1 MISLDSL
8 NTKQREAVET
18 INGPILVN
26 AGPGSGKTRVITYR
40 IAHLI
45 TNCDINPH
53 NIAALTFTNK
63 ASREM
68 SSRILN
74 LISGTR
80 SSLTISTFHHFCS
93 TILRYN
99 ATSINLD
106 SNFSIID
113 DSDRLSI
120 IKDVMVELKIDPKI
134 TPPRVILSSISN
146 AKSLLL
152 NTDGFKTNATDN
164 FKLMLY
170 ECYQLYEKKLQL
182 SQVVDLDD
190 LLIKVFFMLKSNN
203 SILNIYQNRYEH
215 LMIDEFQ
222 DTNVAQYEIAKLL
235 SNQHRNICV
244 VGDPDQSIYSW
255 RNADIRNIL
264 DFKKYYSDAK
274 IISLSENYR
283 SSQTILTAAQ
293 SIISSNKNRI
303 HKDLWTQNSKG
314 HPICLTETFNE
325 REEATTILN
334 EVQRLV
340 SEEKMKLRDIAIMYR
355 VNALSRILEEV
366 CIQNGI
372 PYILVGSIKFYQRQ
386 EIKDLLAYLK
396 LIANP
401 KDDTSLLR
409 IINTPSRKIGKKTI
423 SDLSSIASILN
434 ITILDAIKQI
444 VEETIPSEL
453 QKKLN
458 RGSLEKI
465 KGFYALLKQLLDI
478 NKSTTISEIIT
489 HIIEKTQYEGYLKHH
504 FDHHEDR
511 LENITEFKNIAWEF
525 SKNNDENSLILFLER
540 ISLVNDT
547 DNVDETSSEYLTLIT
562 LHQAKGLE
570 YPIVFIVGM
579 EEGMIPHIRSMDSD
593 SEMEEERRLCYVGFT
608 RAKQKL
614 YLSRTFRRGYR
625 GGYERNIPSRFL
637 NDLPKELTFVASEIS
652 KTETVE
658 YEDDWIDQKYQ
669 TPPSKYTSSTHT
681 KPPLNKSSKSIRYD
695 INRNLNSK
703 QDSDD
708 DITNKITTGDHIT
721 HATFGKGLVTH
732 VRALGNDHEI
742 TIAFTNNK
750 GIKKFLLS
758 MAPITKD

>member
-1 MISLDSL
+1 MIPLDSL
-8 NTKQREAVET
+8 NIKQREAVET
-18 INGPILVN
+18 TKGPVLVN

-40 IAHLI
+40 IANLL
-45 TNCDINPH
+45 TNCGINPY
-53 NIAALTFTNK
+53 NIVALTFTNK

-74 LISGTR
+74 LTTDLR
-80 SSLTISTFHHFCS
+80 NSLTISTFHHFCS
-93 TILRYN
+93 RILRYN

-113 DSDRLSI
+113 DTDRLSI
-120 IKDVMVELKIDPKI
+120 IKNVMTELKIDPKI
-134 TPPRVILSSISN
+134 TPPRVILSAISN

-152 NTDGFKTNATDN
+152 NTDGFKANASDN
-164 FKLMLY
+164 FKSMVY
-170 ECYQLYEKKLQL
+170 ECYQLYEKQLHL

-190 LLIKVFFMLKSNN
+190 LLLKVFFMLKSNN
-203 SILNIYQNRYEH
+203 SILKTYQNRFEH

-222 DTNVAQYEIAKLL
+222 DTNIAQYEIAKLL

-314 HPICLTETFNE
+314 HPVCLTETFNE

-340 SEEKMKLRDIAIMYR
+340 SEEKMKLSDIAIMYR
-355 VNALSRILEEV
+355 VNALSRVLEEV

-401 KDDTSLLR
+401 KDDTSLIR

-423 SDLSSIASILN
+423 SDLSSIANVLN
-434 ITILDAIKQI
+434 LTIFDTLKQI
-444 VEETIPSEL
+444 VEEKIPPEL
-453 QKKLN
+453 QKRLN

-465 KGFYALLKQLLDI
+465 KGFYKLLKQLLDI
-478 NKSTTISEIIT
+478 PENTAISEIIT
-489 HIIEKTQYEGYLKHH
+489 RIIEKTQYEEYLKHH
-504 FDHHEDR
+504 FDHFEER
-511 LENITEFKNIAWEF
+511 LENITEFKNIAWDF
-525 SKNNDENSLILFLER
+525 SKNNEENSLILFLER

-547 DNVDETSSEYLTLIT
+547 DNIDETSPEYLTLIT

-579 EEGMIPHIRSMDSD
+579 EEGMIPHIKSMDSD
-593 SEMEEERRLCYVGFT
+593 AEMEEERRLCYVGFT

-652 KTETVE
+652 EPTE
-658 YEDDWIDQKYQ
+658 YEDDWVNQEYQ
-669 TPPSKYTSSTHT
+669 SPPSKYSSPKNT
-681 KPPLNKSSKSIRYD
+681 KTRFNQSSKSIRYD
-695 INRNLNSK
+695 INKDVNPK
-703 QDSDD
+703 E
-708 DITNKITTGDHIT
+708 NKISIGDHIT

-732 VRALGNDHEI
+732 VRKLGNDYEI
-742 TIAFTNNK
+742 TIAFTDNK

>member
-1 MISLDSL
+1 MIPLDSL
-8 NTKQREAVET
+8 NIKQREAVET
-18 INGPILVN
+18 TKGPVLVN

-40 IAHLI
+40 IANLL
-45 TNCDINPH
+45 TNCGINPY
-53 NIAALTFTNK
+53 NIVALTFTNK

-74 LISGTR
+74 LTTDLR
-80 SSLTISTFHHFCS
+80 NSLTISTFHHFCS
-93 TILRYN
+93 RILRYN

-113 DSDRLSI
+113 DTDRLSI
-120 IKDVMVELKIDPKI
+120 IKNVMTELKIDPKI
-134 TPPRVILSSISN
+134 TPPRVILSAISN

-152 NTDGFKTNATDN
+152 NTDGFKANASDN
-164 FKLMLY
+164 FKSMVY
-170 ECYQLYEKKLQL
+170 ECYQLYEKQLHL

-190 LLIKVFFMLKSNN
+190 LLLKVFFMLKSNN
-203 SILNIYQNRYEH
+203 SILKTYQNRFEH

-222 DTNVAQYEIAKLL
+222 DTNIAQYEIAKLL

-314 HPICLTETFNE
+314 HPVCLTETFNE

-340 SEEKMKLRDIAIMYR
+340 SEEKMKLSDIAIMYR
-355 VNALSRILEEV
+355 VNALSRVLEEV

-401 KDDTSLLR
+401 KDDTSLIR

-423 SDLSSIASILN
+423 SDLSSIANVLN
-434 ITILDAIKQI
+434 LTIFDTLKQI
-444 VEETIPSEL
+444 VEEKIPPEL
-453 QKKLN
+453 QKRLN

-465 KGFYALLKQLLDI
+465 KGFYKLLKQLLDI
-478 NKSTTISEIIT
+478 PENTAISEIIT
-489 HIIEKTQYEGYLKHH
+489 RIIEKTQYEEYLKHH
-504 FDHHEDR
+504 FDHFEER
-511 LENITEFKNIAWEF
+511 LENITEFKNIAWDF
-525 SKNNDENSLILFLER
+525 SKNNEENSLILFLER

-547 DNVDETSSEYLTLIT
+547 DNIDETSSEYLTLIT

-570 YPIVFIVGM
+570 YPIVFIIGM
-579 EEGMIPHIRSMDSD
+579 EEGMIPHIKSMDSD
-593 SEMEEERRLCYVGFT
+593 VEMEEERRLCYVGFT

-652 KTETVE
+652 EPTE
-658 YEDDWIDQKYQ
+658 YEDDWVNQEYQ
-669 TPPSKYTSSTHT
+669 SPPSKYSSPKNT
-681 KPPLNKSSKSIRYD
+681 KTRFNQSSKSIRYD
-695 INRNLNSK
+695 INKDVNPK
-703 QDSDD
+703 E
-708 DITNKITTGDHIT
+708 NKISIGDHIT

-732 VRALGNDHEI
+732 VRKLGNDYEI
-742 TIAFTNNK
+742 TIAFTDNK

>member
-1 MISLDSL
+1 MIPLDSL
-8 NTKQREAVET
+8 NIKQREAVET
-18 INGPILVN
+18 TKGPVLVN

-40 IAHLI
+40 IANLV
-45 TNCDINPH
+45 TNCSINPY
-53 NIAALTFTNK
+53 NIVALTFTNK

-68 SSRILN
+68 SSRISN
-74 LISGTR
+74 LTTDLR
-80 SSLTISTFHHFCS
+80 NSLTISTFHHFCS
-93 TILRYN
+93 RILRYN

-120 IKDVMVELKIDPKI
+120 IKNVMTELKIDPKI
-134 TPPRVILSSISN
+134 TPPRVILSAISN

-152 NTDGFKTNATDN
+152 NTDGFKANASDN
-164 FKLMLY
+164 FKSMVY
-170 ECYQLYEKKLQL
+170 ECYQLYEKQLHL

-190 LLIKVFFMLKSNN
+190 LLLKVFFMLKSNN
-203 SILNIYQNRYEH
+203 SILKTYQNRFEH

-222 DTNVAQYEIAKLL
+222 DTNIAQYEIAKLL

-314 HPICLTETFNE
+314 HPVCLTETFNE

-340 SEEKMKLRDIAIMYR
+340 SEEKMKLSDIAIMYR
-355 VNALSRILEEV
+355 VNALSRVLEEV

-401 KDDTSLLR
+401 KDDTSLIR

-423 SDLSSIASILN
+423 SDLSSIANVLN
-434 ITILDAIKQI
+434 LTIFDTLKQI
-444 VEETIPSEL
+444 VEEKIPPEL
-453 QKKLN
+453 QKRLN

-465 KGFYALLKQLLDI
+465 KGFYKLLKQLLDI
-478 NKSTTISEIIT
+478 PENTAISEIIT
-489 HIIEKTQYEGYLKHH
+489 HIIKKTQYEEYLKHH
-504 FDHHEDR
+504 FDRFEER
-511 LENITEFKNIAWEF
+511 LENITEFKNIAWDF
-525 SKNNDENSLILFLER
+525 SKNNEENSLILFLER

-547 DNVDETSSEYLTLIT
+547 DNIDETSSEYLTLIT

-570 YPIVFIVGM
+570 YPIVFIIGM
-579 EEGMIPHIRSMDSD
+579 EEGMIPHIKSMDSD
-593 SEMEEERRLCYVGFT
+593 AEMEEERRLCYVGFT

-652 KTETVE
+652 EPTE
-658 YEDDWIDQKYQ
+658 YEDDWVNQEYQ
-669 TPPSKYTSSTHT
+669 SPPSKYSSPKNT
-681 KPPLNKSSKSIRYD
+681 KTRFNQSSKSIRYD
-695 INRNLNSK
+695 INKDVNPK
-703 QDSDD
+703 E
-708 DITNKITTGDHIT
+708 NKISIGDHIT

-732 VRALGNDHEI
+732 VRKLGNDYEI
-742 TIAFTNNK
+742 TIAFTDNK

>member
-1 MISLDSL
+1 MIPLDSL
-8 NTKQREAVET
+8 NIKQREAVET
-18 INGPILVN
+18 TKGPVLVN

-40 IAHLI
+40 IANLV
-45 TNCDINPH
+45 TNCSINPY
-53 NIAALTFTNK
+53 NIVALTFTNK

-68 SSRILN
+68 SSRISN
-74 LISGTR
+74 LTTDLR
-80 SSLTISTFHHFCS
+80 NSLTISTFHHFCS
-93 TILRYN
+93 RILRYN

-113 DSDRLSI
+113 DTDRLSI
-120 IKDVMVELKIDPKI
+120 IKNVMTELKIDPKI
-134 TPPRVILSSISN
+134 TPPRVILSAISN

-152 NTDGFKTNATDN
+152 NTDGFKANASDN
-164 FKLMLY
+164 FKSMVY
-170 ECYQLYEKKLQL
+170 ECYQLYEKQLHL

-190 LLIKVFFMLKSNN
+190 LLLKVFFMLKSNN
-203 SILNIYQNRYEH
+203 SILKTYQNRFEH

-222 DTNVAQYEIAKLL
+222 DTNIAQYEIAKLL

-314 HPICLTETFNE
+314 HPVCLTETFNE

-340 SEEKMKLRDIAIMYR
+340 SEEKMKLSDIAIMYR
-355 VNALSRILEEV
+355 VNALSRVLEEV

-401 KDDTSLLR
+401 KDDTSLIR

-423 SDLSSIASILN
+423 SDLSSIANVLN
-434 ITILDAIKQI
+434 LTIFDTLKQI
-444 VEETIPSEL
+444 VEEKIPPEL
-453 QKKLN
+453 QKRLN

-465 KGFYALLKQLLDI
+465 KGFYKLLKQLLDI
-478 NKSTTISEIIT
+478 PENTAISEIIT
-489 HIIEKTQYEGYLKHH
+489 RIIEKTQYEEYLKHH
-504 FDHHEDR
+504 FDHFEER
-511 LENITEFKNIAWEF
+511 LENITEFKNIAWDF
-525 SKNNDENSLILFLER
+525 SKNNEENSLILFLER

-547 DNVDETSSEYLTLIT
+547 DNIDETSPEYLTLIT

-579 EEGMIPHIRSMDSD
+579 EEGMIPHIKSMDSD
-593 SEMEEERRLCYVGFT
+593 AEMEEERRLCYVGFT

-652 KTETVE
+652 EPTE
-658 YEDDWIDQKYQ
+658 YEDDWVNQEYQ
-669 TPPSKYTSSTHT
+669 SPPSKYSSPKNT
-681 KPPLNKSSKSIRYD
+681 KTRFNQSSKSIRYD
-695 INRNLNSK
+695 INKDVNPK
-703 QDSDD
+703 E
-708 DITNKITTGDHIT
+708 NKISIGDHIT

-732 VRALGNDHEI
+732 VRKLGNDYEI
-742 TIAFTNNK
+742 TIAFTDNK

>member
-8 NTKQREAVET
+8 NIKQREAVET
-18 INGPILVN
+18 TNGPVLVN

-40 IAHLI
+40 IANLV
-45 TNCDINPH
+45 TNCSINPY
-53 NIAALTFTNK
+53 NIVALTFTNK

-68 SSRILN
+68 SSRISN
-74 LISGTR
+74 LTTDLR
-80 SSLTISTFHHFCS
+80 NSLTISTFHHFCS
-93 TILRYN
+93 RILRYN

-120 IKDVMVELKIDPKI
+120 IKNVMTELKIDPKI
-134 TPPRVILSSISN
+134 TPPRVILSAISN

-152 NTDGFKTNATDN
+152 NTDGFKANASDN
-164 FKLMLY
+164 FKSMVY
-170 ECYQLYEKKLQL
+170 ECYQLYEKQLHL

-190 LLIKVFFMLKSNN
+190 LLLKVFFMLKSNN
-203 SILNIYQNRYEH
+203 SILKTYQNRFEH

-222 DTNVAQYEIAKLL
+222 DTNIAQYEIAKLL

-303 HKDLWTQNSKG
+303 HKNLWTQNSKG
-314 HPICLTETFNE
+314 HPVCLTETFNE

-340 SEEKMKLRDIAIMYR
+340 SEEKMKLSDIAIMYR
-355 VNALSRILEEV
+355 VNALSRVLEEV

-401 KDDTSLLR
+401 KDDTSLIR

-423 SDLSSIASILN
+423 SDLSSIANVLN
-434 ITILDAIKQI
+434 LTIFDTLKQI
-444 VEETIPSEL
+444 VEEKIPPEL
-453 QKKLN
+453 QKRLN

-465 KGFYALLKQLLDI
+465 KGFYKLLKQLLDI
-478 NKSTTISEIIT
+478 PENTAISEIIT
-489 HIIEKTQYEGYLKHH
+489 RIIEKTQYEEYLKHH
-504 FDHHEDR
+504 FDHFEER
-511 LENITEFKNIAWEF
+511 LENITEFKNIAWDF
-525 SKNNDENSLILFLER
+525 SKNNEENSLILFLER

-547 DNVDETSSEYLTLIT
+547 DNIDETSSEYLTLIT

-570 YPIVFIVGM
+570 YPIVFIIGM
-579 EEGMIPHIRSMDSD
+579 EEGMIPHIKSMDSD
-593 SEMEEERRLCYVGFT
+593 AEMEEERRLCYVGFT

-652 KTETVE
+652 EPTE
-658 YEDDWIDQKYQ
+658 YEDDWVNQEYQ
-669 TPPSKYTSSTHT
+669 SPPSKYSSP
-681 KPPLNKSSKSIRYD
+681 KNNKTRFNQSSKSIRYD
-695 INRNLNSK
+695 INKDVNPK
-703 QDSDD
+703 E
-708 DITNKITTGDHIT
+708 NKISIGDHIT

-732 VRALGNDHEI
+732 VRKLGNDYEI